1 MSGDPISANGGLIVR
16 SNGGVA
22 GLRVAKNDP
31 LDPPYAPKRKTPPS
45 AAVGSAAVGVEWIP
59 DQPPHPKP
67 KAHSPIQGESEV
79 ERPQAAR

>member
-1 MSGDPISANGGLIVR
+1 MSSWSFGQ
-16 SNGGVA
+16 
-22 GLRVAKNDP
+22 RVIKNQTRTVNTGSQVSDAT
-31 LDPPYAPKRKTPPS
+31 YAPKLKTPPS